1 MKRHSRL
8 PTVDRALHAGVTRR
22 RTRNEGANVVNPI
35 LAYLAAQ
42 GFIVAGQK
50 TPFRLAWAAMQR
62 DRSIPGFVWRQNKT
76 GLYRADI
83 KRFVPSGANGISDII
98 GVLRGGRWLAIEC
111 KEPGHV
117 ATPDQEAFMGC
128 VREMGGVAF
137 VACGVEDVAARMGEV
152 RA

>member
-1 MKRHSRL
+1 MRRHRRL
-8 PTVDRALHAGVTRR
+8 PTVDRASHAGVTRR

-50 TPFRLAWAAMQR
+50 TPC

-128 VREMGGVAF
+128 VREMGGIAF
-137 VACGVEDVAARMGEV
+137 VACGIEDVAARMGEV